1 MINTQSDG
9 QSKPNQESVIGS
21 QQKSSE
27 KDQIID
33 VESESL
39 TVKQKTGDVINLWFE
54 KNRSLV
60 LRQTP
65 VWAQT
70 LVLIIISLGTITVI
84 GGIFFRIDEVV
95 TVNGQLKSVGGTIE
109 VKTPA
114 GGRISEVLFKDG
126 EYVKKN
132 QLLLRFDT
140 REATRT
146 RETLSRLIAL
156 EEQQLQNQLKTL
168 RIQKDTVEGR
178 EAVMINRI
186 NTKKIA
192 VKEMEKL
199 VQVGGFQRLQ
209 FLERKDQLLE
219 LDAQLSELRQQRSSL
234 DLQESQVKLASDKSI
249 DQMQRSLQSAELQLQ
264 YQTVKSPVSGIIF
277 DPQASLEGVL
287 SPGERILS
295 VVPQSGLF
303 AEVYVPNSDIGFIK
317 LGQSSKIRVSAFPFT
332 RYGEL
337 KGSVTQIGADAL
349 PPNENQSFYRY
360 PVKLK
365 LETSYLE
372 RKGVKIPL
380 KPGMAIVSNLKL
392 RDKPVISLVSD
403 LLVDQTD
410 SIKSIRQQ

>member
-9 QSKPNQESVIGS
+9 QSKPNQASVIGS

-33 VESESL
+33 VKSESL
-39 TVKQKTGDVINLWFE
+39 TIKQKTGDVINLWFE

-146 RETLSRLIAL
+146 RETLSRMIAL

-234 DLQESQVKLASDKSI
+234 DLQESQVRLASDKSI

-295 VVPQSGLF
+295 VVPQAGLF

-372 RKGVKIPL
+372 RKGIKIPL

>member
-178 EAVMINRI
+178 EAVMLNRI
-186 NTKKIA
+186 NTKRIA

>member
-1 MINTQSDG
+1 MSNTQSDR
-9 QSKPNQESVIGS
+9 QSKPNQEPVVGS
-21 QQKSSE
+21 QEKTGE

-33 VESESL
+33 VKSETL
-39 TVKQKTGDVINLWFE
+39 TVKQKTGDVVNLWFE

-70 LVLIIISLGTITVI
+70 LVIIIVSLGTLTVV

-140 REATRT
+140 REASRT
-146 RETLSRLIAL
+146 RATLSRMIAL

-168 RIQKDTVEGR
+168 RIQKDTVVGR
-178 EAVMINRI
+178 EVVMTNRI

-192 VKEMEKL
+192 VKEMENL
-199 VQVGGFQRLQ
+199 VRVGGFQRLQ

-219 LDAQLSELRQQRSSL
+219 LEVQLSELRQQRLSL
-234 DLQESQVKLASDKSI
+234 ELQASQVKLASDKSI

-264 YQTVKSPVSGIIF
+264 YQTVKSPVSGIVF
-277 DPQASLEGVL
+277 DPQASIEGVL

-295 VVPQSGLF
+295 VVPQAGLF

-317 LGQSSKIRVSAFPFT
+317 LGQSSKVRVSAFPFT

-349 PPNENQSFYRY
+349 PPNANQSFYRY

-372 RKGVKIPL
+372 RKGIKIPL
-380 KPGMAIVSNLKL
+380 KSGMAIVSNLKL